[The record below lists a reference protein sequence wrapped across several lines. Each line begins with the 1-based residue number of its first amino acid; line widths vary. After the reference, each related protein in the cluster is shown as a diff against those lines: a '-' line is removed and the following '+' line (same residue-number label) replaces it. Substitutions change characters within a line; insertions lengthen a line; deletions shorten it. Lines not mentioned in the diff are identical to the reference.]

1 MQQQTTDISD
11 LLKTWIGQ
19 LVRCEKE
26 SGKTFTARLIAIGG
40 KHLFFED
47 RTGRVLMDS
56 ISSIK
61 TAGVL
66 VDMPKDHQ
74 EFLESVD
81 RAYQEA
87 CVAEVE
93 MEIAHR
99 QGKDSLSD
107 EEYEEL
113 ARIRKGI

>member
-26 SGKTFTARLIAIGG
+26 SGKTFTARLIAIRG

-66 VDMPKDHQ
+66 VDMP
-74 EFLESVD
+74 FLESVD
-81 RAYQEA
+81 RAYQEQLQ
-87 CVAEVE
+87 AEVSIE
-93 MEIAHR
+93 ANHR

>member
-26 SGKTFTARLIAIGG
+26 SGKTFTARLIAIRG

-66 VDMPKDHQ
+66 VDMP
-74 EFLESVD
+74 FLESVD